1 MLENLCELMR
11 AREKLNYRDPKH
23 LKDPLMIQ
31 LKQEEISFANNI
43 TAKINGIQPKNAFRI
58 ICLNSSLETIFNAPT
73 FGS

>member
-1 MLENLCELMR
+1 
-11 AREKLNYRDPKH
+11 
-23 LKDPLMIQ
+23 MIQ